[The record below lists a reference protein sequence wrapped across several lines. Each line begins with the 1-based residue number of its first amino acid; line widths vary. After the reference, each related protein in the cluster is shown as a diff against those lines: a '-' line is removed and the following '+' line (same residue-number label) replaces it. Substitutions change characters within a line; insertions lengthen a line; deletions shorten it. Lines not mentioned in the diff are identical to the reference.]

1 MQIHPTNWNI
11 HFLASD
17 LRNSTSLVRFR
28 RLSFNP
34 TKEKRQWRLTIA
46 VRFFWSGRR
55 ESRVRIANAQ
65 PLGASAFGRIPKNS
79 PLDCFSTEFH
89 LIGSI
94 PSLKF
99 QPDKR
104 KTAMATNH
112 CRTFFLER
120 ATGIEPA
127 SQAWEAW
134 VITIIRRPH
143 FSEKSIPHVT
153 LGLIKILPVFNN
165 PFEKAF
171 SLMFSLHHLESRVS

>member
-1 MQIHPTNWNI
+1 MEYPL
-11 HFLASD
+11 FSV
-17 LRNSTSLVRFR
+17 RSTEFHLIGSIPSLKFQ
-28 RLSFNP
+28 P
-34 TKEKRQWRLTIA
+34 EKRKTAMAINHCRT
-46 VRFFWSGRR
+46 FFWSGRR
-55 ESRVRIANAQ
+55 ESRDRIANAQ

-104 KTAMATNH
+104 KTAMAINH

>member
-1 MQIHPTNWNI
+1 MQIHPTNWNV

-17 LRNSTSLVRFR
+17 LRNSTSSVRFR

-99 QPDKR
+99 QPEKR
-104 KTAMATNH
+104 KTAMAINH
-112 CRTFFLER
+112 CRTFFGAGDGNR
-120 ATGIEPA
+120 T
-127 SQAWEAW
+127 
-134 VITIIRRPH
+134 R
-143 FSEKSIPHVT
+143 VT
-153 LGLIKILPVFNN
+153 SLGSLCPTSPCTVRKYRLTC
-165 PFEKAF
+165 PFPN
-171 SLMFSLHHLESRVS
+171 

>member
-17 LRNSTSLVRFR
+17 LRNSTSSVRFH

-99 QPDKR
+99 QPEKR
-104 KTAMATNH
+104 KTAMAINH
-112 CRTFFLER
+112 CRTFFFGAGDGNRTRVTSLGSLGNNHY
-120 ATGIEPA
+120 TTPA
-127 SQAWEAW
+127 FQRKKYTACD
-134 VITIIRRPH
+134 PG
-143 FSEKSIPHVT
+143 FDK
-153 LGLIKILPVFNN
+153 N
-165 PFEKAF
+165 PPCFQ
-171 SLMFSLHHLESRVS
+171 

>member
-17 LRNSTSLVRFR
+17 LRNSTSSVRFR

-46 VRFFWSGRR
+46 VR
-55 ESRVRIANAQ
+55 
-65 PLGASAFGRIPKNS
+65 
-79 PLDCFSTEFH
+79 
-89 LIGSI
+89 
-94 PSLKF
+94 
-99 QPDKR
+99 
-104 KTAMATNH
+104 
-112 CRTFFLER
+112 FFLER